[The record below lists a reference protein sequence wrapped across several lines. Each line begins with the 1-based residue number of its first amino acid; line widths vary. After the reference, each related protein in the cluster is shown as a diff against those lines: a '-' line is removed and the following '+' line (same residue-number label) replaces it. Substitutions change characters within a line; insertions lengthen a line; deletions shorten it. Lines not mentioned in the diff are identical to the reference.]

1 MLEAQNTPK
10 KSVIAVRV
18 GSALRHAEFALNTPF
33 HVPTGGI
40 IDSQDPQINVSLYEK
55 LGTST
60 IADADESES
69 ICNVPVRTP
78 NGVCTQVTLRIRRG
92 QTQSIAEAKRTQ
104 AGVEDYLDKHQL
116 EARLQGLFEIVLKKQ
131 PQNPYRCMI
140 EELRKCRTP
149 DEEGLHCTLA
159 AQVPKAPVAPTEP
172 APRNARPS
180 PAAKARNIKP
190 AEGAGQKMQEEAD
203 TKAALAQFS
212 SYNEG
217 STSSSAAQGQARRQ
231 GDDVA
236 ASSEERAHNVKVAS
250 AVVTDVFKAA
260 HARNEARSLGL
271 NTGTGWAEAPATAE
285 SLQKAEN
292 RDLGMSVL
300 KDTFKRVSEMQD

>member
-18 GSALRHAEFALNTPF
+18 GGALRHAEFALNTPF
-33 HVPTGGI
+33 HVPTGGMDLR
-40 IDSQDPQINVSLYEK
+40 DSQINVSLYEQ

-69 ICNVPVRTP
+69 ICNVPVRAP
-78 NGVCTQVTLRIRRG
+78 SGVCTQVTLRIRRG
-92 QTQSIAEAKRTQ
+92 RNQTIAEAKRTQ
-104 AGVEDYLDKHQL
+104 VGVEDYLNKHQL
-116 EARLQGLFEIVLKKQ
+116 EARLQGLFETVLKKQ

-149 DEEGLHCTLA
+149 DEEAQHDSPST
-159 AQVPKAPVAPTEP
+159 QVPKAPVAPAEP

-180 PAAKARNIKP
+180 PAAKGRNIKP
-190 AEGAGQKMQEEAD
+190 GQGSTQKLKEEAD
-203 TKAALAQFS
+203 TKAALAQLS
-212 SYNEG
+212 SYNDG
-217 STSSSAAQGQARRQ
+217 PTSSSAAQGQA
-231 GDDVA
+231 GKHGNDVA

-271 NTGTGWAEAPATAE
+271 NAGTGWAEKPATAE